1 MAVKVGSARAGEDGY
16 TNQTAGDASGAEVST
31 QNWYLHSKGWV
42 VLRPD
47 PEYAEKIAYA
57 CQAACDNNNIGYDQT
72 NRNTLYNETKKV
84 GFNPAKVTKK
94 VECDC
99 SSLVRVCCAYA
110 GITVGDFN
118 TASEVSTLVGTGK
131 FTKLT
136 ASQYTTKSDYLKRG
150 DVLVTKTKGHT
161 VVALS
166 DGSKAGSGGTSSS
179 TGSGAYY
186 PAFSSASIVDGLKSI
201 GVDSSKANRAEIA
214 EANGISNYTG
224 TSDQNEKLL
233 ALARQGKLKRV
244 GSSSSGVASS
254 AADYSVGSVYT
265 LQVDRLA
272 VRTGAGTNYSRKSY
286 SQLTANARENA
297 YSDGYLREGTRVTCK
312 AVKSVGSDIW
322 IRIPS
327 GWVAAY
333 YGGKV
338 YIA

>member
-1 MAVKVGSARAGEDGY
+1 MSVKVGSARAGEDGY

-72 NRNTLYNETKKV
+72 NRNTLYNAAKSV
-84 GFNPAKVTKK
+84 GFNPEKVTSK

-118 TASEVSTLVGTGK
+118 TASEASALVGTGK

-136 ASQYTTKSDYLKRG
+136 ASKYTTQSDYLKRG

-161 VVALS
+161 VIVLS
-166 DGSKAGSGGTSSS
+166 DGAKVGSGGTSSS
-179 TGSGAYY
+179 AGSGTYY
-186 PAFSSASIVDGLKSI
+186 PAFSSTSIVDGLKSI
-201 GVDSSKANRAEIA
+201 GVDSGKTNRTEIA
-214 EANGISNYTG
+214 EANGINNYTG
-224 TSDQNEKLL
+224 TSAQNQQLL
-233 ALARQGKLKRV
+233 ALAKQGKLKKAGSFPSGGV
-244 GSSSSGVASS
+244 GG
-254 AADYSVGSVYT
+254 AADYSVGNVYT

-286 SQLTANARENA
+286 SQLTANAKQNA
-297 YSDGYLREGTRVTCK
+297 YSDGYLKEGTRVTCK
-312 AVKSVGSDIW
+312 AIKNVGSDIW
-322 IRIPS
+322 MQIPS

-333 YGGKV
+333 YDGKA

>member
-1 MAVKVGSARAGEDGY
+1 MAVKVGSARLGETGS
-16 TNQTAGDASGAEVST
+16 TNQTAGDASGNEVST
-31 QNWYLHSKGWV
+31 QNWYLHFKGWV

-57 CQAACDNNNIGYDQT
+57 CQAACDNDNIGYDQT
-72 NRNTLYNETKKV
+72 NRNTLYNEAKKV
-84 GFNPAKVTKK
+84 GFDPKRVTSK

-118 TASEVSTLVGTGK
+118 TASEASALVGTGK

-136 ASQYTTKSDYLKRG
+136 VSKYTMQDDYLKRG

-161 VVALS
+161 VVVLS
-166 DGSKAGSGGTSSS
+166 DGSKAGSSGTSSS
-179 TGSGAYY
+179 TGSGTYY
-186 PAFSSASIVDGLKSI
+186 PAFDNSSIVDGLKSI
-201 GVDSSKANRAEIA
+201 GVDSGKTNRTEIA
-214 EANGISNYTG
+214 EANGINNYTG
-224 TSDQNEKLL
+224 TSAQNQQLL
-233 ALARQGKLKRV
+233 ALAKQGKLKKA
-244 GSSSSGVASS
+244 GSSSSGAAGGV
-254 AADYSVGSVYT
+254 ADYSVGGVYT

-272 VRTGAGTNYSRKSY
+272 VRTGAGTSYSRKSY

-297 YSDGYLREGTRVTCK
+297 YSDGYLKEGTRVTCK
-312 AVKSVGSDIW
+312 AVKTVGADIW
-322 IRIPS
+322 MQIPS

-333 YGGKV
+333 YDGKA